1 MDFKII
7 EKQIKKIITTT
18 PNGVVILIYQY
29 LSGLFMKS
37 LTLKMGTLISL
48 IIIPFVAMYT
58 ASKPLHFMNE

>member
-48 IIIPFVAMYT
+48 IITPFEHMYT